1 MVNTILT
8 DDELIDAIRK
18 TGLRVIGPHKS
29 LSRAVEAAVLAKLA
43 QQEPFAWTTM
53 GEITFKPPKCDHET
67 YRPLYAAPQQADRQ
81 RVPEEPDWRHPKI
94 QALIGADARNRICID
109 LVWRIL
115 EDPRR
120 EFTAS
125 DMEYWDKLHDKVHAV
140 ALAAAPEAPAQADDL
155 SINPVTLGRT
165 PWAYGEAPA
174 NTRDSGELDASA
186 VDERDRKD
194 AERYR
199 WLREQMLGVDFDWDE
214 SGKTAL
220 CFEMPDGCSF
230 AADCDQVID
239 DASAA
244 LAQKGG
250 AA

>member
-1 MVNTILT
+1 MSTILT
-8 DDELIDAIRK
+8 DDEIATLMPNDD
-18 TGLRVIGPHKS
+18 TPMS
-29 LSRAVEAAVLAKLA
+29 LGEAFYTQARAVEAAVLAKLA
-43 QQEPFAWTTM
+43 QQ
-53 GEITFKPPKCDHET
+53 
-67 YRPLYAAPQQADRQ
+67 ADRQ
-81 RVPEEPDWRHPKI
+81 RVPDEDSPAVCDAYERIDRF
-94 QALIGADARNRICID
+94 LRNNLGDEDYADYSHD
-109 LVWRIL
+109 LDL
-115 EDPRR
+115 
-120 EFTAS
+120 
-125 DMEYWDKLHDKVHAV
+125 
-140 ALAAAPEAPAQADDL
+140 LAAAPEAPAQA
-155 SINPVTLGRT
+155 S
-165 PWAYGEAPA
+165 E
-174 NTRDSGELDASA
+174 S
-186 VDERDRKD
+186 DERDRKD